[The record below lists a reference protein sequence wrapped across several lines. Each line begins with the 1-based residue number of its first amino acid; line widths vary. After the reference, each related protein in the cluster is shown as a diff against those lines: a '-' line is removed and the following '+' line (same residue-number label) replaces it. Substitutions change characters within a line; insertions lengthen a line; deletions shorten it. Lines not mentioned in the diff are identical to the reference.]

1 MSAYQREE
9 QNNTRLEELASK
21 ISTLRSVTNDIHAQ
35 SSDYSLIDS
44 TVSGGD
50 KKHEIRDEGKLQV
63 WTGTASLALWRD
75 SAHKTPPQKNDPCF
89 LHCFT

>member
-63 WTGTASLALWRD
+63 WTGTGQSGTLARF
-75 SAHKTPPQKNDPCF
+75 STQNPPPEE
-89 LHCFT
+89 